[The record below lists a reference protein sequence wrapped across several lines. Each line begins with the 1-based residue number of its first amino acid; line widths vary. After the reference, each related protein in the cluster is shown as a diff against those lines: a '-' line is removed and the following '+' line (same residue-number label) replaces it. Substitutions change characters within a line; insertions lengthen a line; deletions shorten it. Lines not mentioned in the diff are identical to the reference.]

1 MHKVFKE
8 QRASKMVRSRVAEQH
23 SPVHQYIGENSQKL
37 RSELFTTKR
46 IIPGRK
52 FKIYAF
58 VGLAGLLFGSAKI
71 REIRGYF
78 NMKQKEQAKLARK
91 TLPFF

>member
-1 MHKVFKE
+1 MHKLFRE
-8 QRASKMVRSRVAEQH
+8 QRANKMARSRLADQH
-23 SPVHQYIGENSQKL
+23 SPIHQYIGENSQKL

-52 FKIYAF
+52 FKMYAF
-58 VGLAGLLFGSAKI
+58 VGLTGLLFGSAKI

-78 NMKQKEQAKLARK
+78 SMKQKE
-91 TLPFF
+91 